1 MDKPNPNTAFNTAIN
16 HDGEEESTRHIH
28 LIRQGSMFNS
38 KFSGPLKE
46 PDIKSAKKIL
56 RDKHPLENIRLDKV
70 FPILGRIN
78 CFSGSSTSKE
88 EQLEKEKE
96 HHALKHHD
104 D

>member
-1 MDKPNPNTAFNTAIN
+1 
-16 HDGEEESTRHIH
+16 
-28 LIRQGSMFNS
+28 MFNS
-38 KFSGPLKE
+38 GAEFSGPLKE
-46 PDIKSAKKIL
+46 PDIKRAKKVL
-56 RDKHPLENIRLDKV
+56 HDKHPLENIPLDKV

-96 HHALKHHD
+96 HALKHHD